1 MLCRKCGREMPLEA
15 VFCPFCGRRLSDTT
29 QRKNK
34 RGNGQGHAYKRGKAW
49 TVVVT
54 LGYSAEGKRVTRSK
68 GGFPTKTAAL
78 EYASHLRLTYSPVPE
93 NITFKAAY
101 DAMIAQHAKRVSQST
116 VSGYN
121 YATEHFRALW
131 YVPLK
136 DIKTDQLQACVDDCP
151 AGKRTKENMKAAAS
165 LTCKYGMRN
174 DIISKNYAEF
184 IEIPREEAKEREA
197 FTMDE
202 VRAIAASQDFY
213 AGYILCL
220 IFTGFRPNELF
231 KLKKS
236 DYYGRYFIGG
246 SKTDAGKN
254 RIVTIPAVIMPIISR
269 QLAGESEYIF
279 PAPDGKQM
287 DLSHFRTRYYYPA
300 LAAAGVRPLPPYSC
314 RHTFATM
321 LKKIKGAATDKQ
333 RLMGHTSFEMTAHY
347 THTDVDSL
355 AAITDRLGLF

>member
-101 DAMIAQHAKRVSQST
+101 DAMIAQHARRVSQST

-136 DIKTDQLQACVDDCP
+136 DIKTDQLQSCVDDCP
-151 AGKRTKENMKAAAS
+151 AGKRTKQDMK
-165 LTCKYGMRN
+165 
-174 DIISKNYAEF
+174 
-184 IEIPREEAKEREA
+184 
-197 FTMDE
+197 
-202 VRAIAASQDFY
+202 
-213 AGYILCL
+213 
-220 IFTGFRPNELF
+220 
-231 KLKKS
+231 
-236 DYYGRYFIGG
+236 
-246 SKTDAGKN
+246 
-254 RIVTIPAVIMPIISR
+254 
-269 QLAGESEYIF
+269 ES
-279 PAPDGKQM
+279 A
-287 DLSHFRTRYYYPA
+287 
-300 LAAAGVRPLPPYSC
+300 
-314 RHTFATM
+314 
-321 LKKIKGAATDKQ
+321 
-333 RLMGHTSFEMTAHY
+333 
-347 THTDVDSL
+347 
-355 AAITDRLGLF
+355 